1 LGLFSPKEKKTMRR
15 LVNAGS
21 GKVGPLALLVA
32 LVMTLALA
40 AAVSA
45 QPSGPL
51 APQFPNRPHR
61 FYGNVRTD
69 KGKLLPAGTLVTA
82 KAATGSWTGSV
93 TQPVDASS
101 RYGYLPPFD
110 VPGVDTL
117 VPGSGA
123 KPGDQIKFQVLGV
136 PARLYAVATSTWS
149 DTYTFVDGGHTN
161 LDLQISVQYT
171 IAATAGANGSITPPG
186 AVVVDYGFDQEFTF
200 TPASNYQI
208 LDVLVDGVS
217 NPGAVAAGKY
227 TFTNVTANHT
237 IGVTFVRATYYIAV
251 NAGPGCTITPDDPL
265 DHVVEVPYKGSITF
279 NIAAN
284 TGYDLVGVTVD
295 GASQGLIPSYTFAN
309 VQADH
314 TIAATC
320 KLKEFE
326 ITPTAGPG
334 GTITP
339 AAPQTVLYGGSQKFD
354 FTPNIGYVID
364 TVTVDGVSNPAAAA
378 AGSYTF
384 TEVKANHAIAVTFK
398 VATFEIKVTAAPHG
412 TITPGTTTVNYGD
425 SATFT
430 ITPDMGYSIVD
441 VLVDGVSNPAA
452 VTAGSY
458 TFSNVTA
465 NHTITA
471 VFTTATFVITPTA
484 GAGGTITPG
493 TEQIVNYGGS
503 ATFAI
508 AANTGYS
515 IVDVLVDGLSQ
526 GAITS
531 YTFSN
536 VITNH
541 TIAATFAILTYT
553 ITPTAGAGGT
563 ITPGTVQTVNHG
575 GNATFTIAPNPGYRI
590 LDVKVDGVS
599 NPAAVTA
606 GSYTFSNV
614 TVNHTIEA
622 TFAILTYTIIPSA
635 GAGGT
640 ITPGTPQTVN
650 YGGNATFTIAPNPY
664 YKIVDVAVDGVSQ
677 GAIASYTFTNVT
689 ADHVITATFTKIRT
703 FLPLIFR

>member
-1 LGLFSPKEKKTMRR
+1 MRR
-15 LVNAGS
+15 VLNAGS
-21 GKVGPLALLVA
+21 GKVGALALLVA
-32 LVMTLALA
+32 FVMTLALA

-45 QPSGPL
+45 QPSDPL

-101 RYGYLPPFD
+101 RYGFLPPFD
-110 VPGVDTL
+110 VPGLDTL

-123 KPGDQIKFQVLGV
+123 KPGDQIKFQVLGM
-136 PARLYAVATSTWS
+136 PARLYNVATSTWS
-149 DTYTFVDGGHTN
+149 NTYPFADGGHTN
-161 LDLQISVQYT
+161 LDLEISIQYT
-171 IAATAGANGSITPPG
+171 IAATAGANGSITPSG
-186 AVVVDYGFDQEFTF
+186 AMVVDYGFDQEFIF

-227 TFTNVTANHT
+227 TFTSVTANHT
-237 IGVTFVRATYYIAV
+237 ISVTFVRATYYIAV
-251 NAGPGCTITPDDPL
+251 DAGPGCTITPDDPL

-284 TGYDLVGVTVD
+284 TGYDLVDVRVD
-295 GASQGLIPSYTFAN
+295 GASQGPIPSHTFAN

-320 KLKEFE
+320 RLKEFE

-339 AAPQTVLYGGSQKFD
+339 STPQTVLYGGSKKFD
-354 FTPNIGYVID
+354 FIPNIGYVID

-384 TEVKANHAIAVTFK
+384 TAVKANHAISVTFK
-398 VATFEIKVTAAPHG
+398 VAAFEIKVTAAPHG
-412 TITPGTTTVNYGD
+412 TITPGTTTVYYGG

-430 ITPDMGYSIVD
+430 ITPDTGYSIVD

-458 TFSNVTA
+458 TFTNVTA

-493 TEQIVNYGGS
+493 AQQIVNYGGS
-503 ATFAI
+503 ATF
-508 AANTGYS
+508 
-515 IVDVLVDGLSQ
+515 
-526 GAITS
+526 
-531 YTFSN
+531 
-536 VITNH
+536 
-541 TIAATFAILTYT
+541 
-553 ITPTAGAGGT
+553 
-563 ITPGTVQTVNHG
+563 
-575 GNATFTIAPNPGYRI
+575 TIAPNTGHRI
-590 LDVKVDGVS
+590 LDVLVDGVS

-606 GSYTFSNV
+606 GSYTFTNVMTNHAIEATFSILTYTIAPSAGAGGTITPSTTQTVNYDGSATFTITPDTGYRILDVLVDGVSNPAAV
-614 TVNHTIEA
+614 TAGSYTFANVMANHTIEA
-622 TFAILTYTIIPSA
+622 TFEILTYTIIPSA
-635 GAGGT
+635 GAGGA
-640 ITPGTPQTVN
+640 ITPGTQQIVN
-650 YGGNATFTIAPNPY
+650 YAGSATFTIAANPY
-664 YKIVDVAVDGVSQ
+664 YRIVDVKVDGVSK
-677 GAIASYTFTNVT
+677 GAITSYTFNNVT
-689 ADHVITATFTKIRT
+689 ADHVIAATFEKIRF